1 MADHDEYFEY
11 LNRRSQLGAFYRT
24 HWLYPKLSRRLV
36 GKVLD
41 IGCGIGDML
50 LFRPGTVGVDVNSR
64 TVELCRARGATA
76 ITMVADKLPFDDA
89 QFDSA
94 LMDNVLE
101 HIEDPAAILAD
112 AKRVIRAGG
121 RLLVGVPGSKGWL
134 HDPDHKVRYDAS
146 LLVKTVVAAGFVHE
160 ETFHTPLWKSDW
172 LDDNLKQYCIYCSF
186 TSRK

>member
-1 MADHDEYFEY
+1 VVNHDEYFEY
-11 LNRRSQLGAFYRT
+11 LRRRSRLGAFYRA
-24 HWLYPKLSRRLV
+24 HWLYPRLSRRLV

-50 LFRPGTVGVDVNSR
+50 VYRPGSVGVDINPR
-64 TVELCRARGATA
+64 TVELCRARGAAASLMAGDT
-76 ITMVADKLPFDDA
+76 LPFADA

-101 HIEDPAAILAD
+101 HIEHPAPLLAE
-112 AKRVIRAGG
+112 ANRVLKAGG

-146 LLVKTVVAAGFVHE
+146 SLTKTITAAGFAHA
-160 ETFHTPLWKSDW
+160 ETFYTPLWKSDW
-172 LDDNLKQYCIYCSF
+172 LDRNVKQHCIYSLF
-186 TSRK
+186 YLQR

>member
-1 MADHDEYFEY
+1 MVNHDEYFEY
-11 LNRRSQLGAFYRT
+11 LNRRSRLGALYRA

-50 LFRPGTVGVDVNSR
+50 VFRPGSVGVDINPR

-76 ITMVADKLPFDDA
+76 SLMAADMLPFDDA

-101 HIEDPAAILAD
+101 HIEDPTSILVE
-112 AKRVIRAGG
+112 AKRVLRTRG
-121 RLLVGVPGSKGWL
+121 RLLVGVPGSKGWS
-134 HDPDHKVRYDAS
+134 HDADHKVRYDVS
-146 LLVKTVVAAGFVHE
+146 LLVKTVTAAGFVHD

-172 LDDNLKQYCIYCSF
+172 LDRNIKQYCIYGSF
-186 TSRK
+186 SSRQ